1 MTTTTTFYGLMELMD
16 IQRND
21 LCTLGAIPAWKATY
35 PVGGTVVFPDIATGA
50 DTAYTVV
57 SVYVDDHPTF
67 HPNTDEANYRCS
79 ALLRPSS

>member
-1 MTTTTTFYGLMELMD
+1 MASID

-21 LCTLGAIPAWKATY
+21 LCTLGAIPAWKASY
-35 PVGGTVVFPDIATGA
+35 PVGGTVVLPDINTGA
-50 DTAYTVV
+50 DTTYTII
-57 SVYVDDHPTF
+57 SIFVDDNPTF